1 MFEKIIGND
10 KIKNYLKASIEN
22 NKTSH
27 SYMFVG
33 VDGIGKKLIAFDL
46 AKRLL
51 CLNNENNQCSC
62 KSCLEFDTYNHP
74 DFEVVEQEGNSIKI
88 EQIRA
93 FQRKIQE
100 KPIISNK
107 KIYII
112 NNADKMTV
120 EAQNCLLKT
129 LEEPPEFAIIILIG
143 SNESLFLDTIKSR
156 CLILHFEQIDNKE
169 MQKFLENNYNIKNI
183 NNDVLNI
190 FQGSIGKA
198 IELKDKIDEYQQIG
212 NMLKNANKTD
222 ILNFCN
228 MAKPI
233 YEAKEDIYS
242 ILEYIN
248 VELLEL
254 AKENYQFTKCVE
266 IVENTK
272 ERLKG
277 NCNYDM
283 CIDNMLFNM
292 WREVN

>member
-1 MFEKIIGND
+1 MFNNIIGNT
-10 KIKNYLKASIEN
+10 KVKNYLEVSIKN
-22 NKTSH
+22 SKTSH

-33 VDGIGKKLIAFDL
+33 IEGIGKKLIAKSF

-51 CLNNENNQCSC
+51 CFNEQHDGCNC
-62 KSCLEFDTYNHP
+62 KSCLEFDTQNHP
-74 DFEVVEQEGNSIKI
+74 DFEIIEPDGNSLKI
-88 EQIRA
+88 EQIRQL
-93 FQRKIQE
+93 QRKIQE
-100 KPIISNK
+100 KPIISSK

-112 NNADKMTV
+112 DNADKMTI

-129 LEEPPEFAIIILIG
+129 LEEPPEFAILILIG
-143 SNESLFLDTIKSR
+143 SNESSFLDTIKSR
-156 CLILHFEQIDNKE
+156 CIILHFEQIENKDLKE
-169 MQKFLENNYNIKNI
+169 FLNKNFEI
-183 NNDVLNI
+183 QVNDDVLKI

-198 IELKDKIDEYQQIG
+198 VELKDKIEEYAQIG
-212 NMLKNANKTD
+212 NMLKQLNAKDMLSIVT
-222 ILNFCN
+222 

-233 YEAKEDIYS
+233 YEAKEDIYP

-254 AKENYQFTKCVE
+254 SKKDYKFTKCIK

-272 ERLKG
+272 ERLK
-277 NCNYDM
+277 NNSNFDM